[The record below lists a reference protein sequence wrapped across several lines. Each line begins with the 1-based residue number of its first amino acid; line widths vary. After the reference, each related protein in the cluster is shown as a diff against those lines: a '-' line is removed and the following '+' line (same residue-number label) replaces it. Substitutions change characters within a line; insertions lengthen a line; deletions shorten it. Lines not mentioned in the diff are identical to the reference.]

1 MILRR
6 ITQHVKEQNWFAVGL
21 DFIIVVAG
29 ILIAFQITNWNEDQS
44 ARAKLTRVEEVLQ
57 NDLINTYFSAK
68 GRLALV
74 ECRRQVYQSIAVK
87 LLEPGEAWVGIP
99 RSDANNVA
107 NSVLPMLLRSPHG
120 VTWGS
125 PTWKAEL
132 AQGTFNQMDDE
143 RRAALD
149 GIFRQA
155 ELADTLQSDILELQ
169 GQLKVLAISTD
180 IPKSDRLRYYEKLGE
195 LDDKS
200 GTLEFFAELLTA
212 TIETIGVKVPVDQQE
227 QVNEFLRSGIAIRRE
242 IYGACYVI
250 PTFPAFDWLPEEGA
264 TP

>member
-1 MILRR
+1 MLLRR
-6 ITQHVKEQNWFAVGL
+6 ITKHVKGQNWFAVGL

-29 ILIAFQITNWNEDQS
+29 ILIALQITNWNEDQS
-44 ARAKLTRVEEVLQ
+44 ARAKLDRVEQVLQ
-57 NDLINTYFSAK
+57 TDLALTYFSAK
-68 GRLALV
+68 ERLSLV
-74 ECRRQVYQSIAVK
+74 GCRRQVYRSIAEK
-87 LLEPGEAWVGIP
+87 LLEPGEAWAGMP

-107 NSVLPMLLRSPHG
+107 NSALPMLLRSPHG

-132 AQGTFNQMDDE
+132 AQGTFDQMDDE
-143 RRAALD
+143 RRGVLD

-155 ELADTLQSDILELQ
+155 ELADTLQGDILELQ

-200 GTLEFFAELLTA
+200 GTLEFFAELLIA
-212 TIETIGVKVPVDQQE
+212 TIETIGLKVPVDQQE
-227 QVNEFLRSGIAIRRE
+227 QVSEFLRSGIAIRRE
-242 IYGACYVI
+242 IYGACYVT
-250 PTFPAFDWLPEEGA
+250 PTFPAFDWLPEDEA